1 VLNDNDG
8 GTDLLRN
15 DAGGPSGG
23 EVAARI
29 YSVSVDKR
37 KTCKHYLLLITNDSD
52 LSGSEEDL

>member
-1 VLNDNDG
+1 VLNDNDR

-29 YSVSVDKR
+29 YSVGVDKH
-37 KTCKHYLLLITNDSD
+37 KACKHHLLLIANDSD